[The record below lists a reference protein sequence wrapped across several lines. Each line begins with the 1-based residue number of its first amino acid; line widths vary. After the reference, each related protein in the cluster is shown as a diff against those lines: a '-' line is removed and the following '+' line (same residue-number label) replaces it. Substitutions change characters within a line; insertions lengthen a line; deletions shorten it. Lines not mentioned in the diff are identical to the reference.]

1 MPLIPYLLIAVLIA
15 TTVGVIAL
23 LILPRMRD
31 RRVVFSTEPDA
42 PKAFGFAMAWIA
54 IRTSDTEHV
63 ARALDLAETALA
75 NWNAGIGTIYDAG
88 LGDDYIFI
96 SPPVKGWTF
105 VAGVPLPL
113 PVGRA
118 FVDKLTP
125 LLAHL
130 GNEFRE
136 VQYFA
141 SYPVI
146 DFFAWARLERGR
158 MVRAFAIGDE
168 GVIWD
173 RGRLTPEERAL
184 GLKLFELRG
193 IRGRKGDTGEAII
206 LHPTEE
212 QVLRMACGWSLD
224 PSTLDKAAAA
234 QRAAG
239 FVALAPPRWRTERIR
254 KAA

>member
-1 MPLIPYLLIAVLIA
+1 MIAIFVAL
-15 TTVGVIAL
+15 TTGAIRYF
-23 LILPRMRD
+23 ILPGMAD
-31 RRVVFSTEPDA
+31 KRVVFSVEPDS
-42 PKAFGFAMAWIA
+42 PKPFGLAMAWIA
-54 IRTSDTEHV
+54 IKSEETDRIAVALGLDATSP
-63 ARALDLAETALA
+63 A
-75 NWNAGIGTIYDAG
+75 NWDAGIGTVYDPA
-88 LGDDYIFI
+88 LADDYIFV
-96 SPPVKGWTF
+96 SPPVKGWTLI
-105 VAGVPLPL
+105 AGVPLPL
-113 PVGRA
+113 PVGRV

-130 GNEFRE
+130 GREFRD

-173 RGRLTPEERAL
+173 RGRLTLEERAL

-193 IRGRKGDTGEAII
+193 VRGRKGDTGEAII

-224 PSTLDKAAAA
+224 PSTLDKIASTKPGV
-234 QRAAG
+234 G
-239 FVALAPPRWRTERIR
+239 FVARAPHRWRTERIR

>member
-1 MPLIPYLLIAVLIA
+1 MLASILIFSLIALTVGLIA
-15 TTVGVIAL
+15 FV
-23 LILPRMRD
+23 ILPRLSD
-31 RRVVFSTEPDA
+31 RSVAFAGEPDA
-42 PKAFGFAMAWIA
+42 PKAFGADMAWMAIRSEDTAAVVSALGIA
-54 IRTSDTEHV
+54 IEGASV
-63 ARALDLAETALA
+63 A
-75 NWNAGIGTIYDAG
+75 NWNSGIGTIYDVS
-88 LGDDYIFI
+88 LCDNYVFV

-105 VAGVPLPL
+105 VAGVALPL
-113 PVGRA
+113 PASRA

-125 LLAHL
+125 LLSTL
-130 GNEFRE
+130 GTEFRD

-146 DFFAWARLERGR
+146 DLFAWARLEKGR

-173 RGRLTPEERAL
+173 RGKPTREERAL

-193 IRGRKGDTGEAII
+193 IRGRKGDTGEKII

-212 QVLRMACGWSLD
+212 HVLRLATSWSLD
-224 PSTLDKAAAA
+224 PTRLGAMPEPLGAGVVAVA
-234 QRAAG
+234 PRA
-239 FVALAPPRWRTERIR
+239 FKPERIR